1 MTRGKSRTNLS
12 AGNPP
17 LNVGRSCK
25 EASSPS
31 DARSPRSR
39 NRTGRLSGVYQPSS
53 PEGGPSRVRRLALLP
68 KELLEVEVPARGLVR
83 DCARLPSAE
92 RLHAHD
98 RTRRGPANA
107 VRVGDA
113 RLDAVEERLD
123 LLRVLAEDPRRE
135 PVLHAVR
142 DLEGLLQASARN
154 HAEEWDEELLLVDPV
169 PGREAVHDR
178 GLDEVPRLERP
189 V

>member
-1 MTRGKSRTNLS
+1 MTRGKSVTNLS
-12 AGNPP
+12 AGDPP

-83 DCARLPSAE
+83 DRARLPSAE
-92 RLHAHD
+92 RLHADD
-98 RTRRGPANA
+98 RARRGPAHA
-107 VRVGDA
+107 VRVRDA
-113 RLDAVEERLD
+113 RLDPVEERPD

-135 PVLHAVR
+135 PVLHALP
-142 DLEGLLQASARN
+142 DLDGL
-154 HAEEWDEELLLVDPV
+154 
-169 PGREAVHDR
+169 
-178 GLDEVPRLERP
+178 
-189 V
+189 